1 MKKIVTVVVSL
12 LLVIFV
18 LILAKSYFFHEK
30 NIFKDKDGISYVSKV
45 DSKSIY
51 VFKNN
56 KWEKEFIKGVNMGA
70 AKPGFFPGEF
80 GITKEDYLRWFKYIG
95 EMNANTIRVYTIL
108 PPDFYDAL
116 LQYNESASNP
126 LYILQGVWVNEE
138 DIAKVLDAH
147 NPIIKDN
154 FKNDI
159 KKTIDLLHGNA
170 IIPKNSGHASGSYKS
185 DVSKYVMAWV
195 LGIEWDPTFVQNTN
209 KNNEGK
215 NFFEGN
221 YLYTKDASPFES
233 FLGEVG
239 DYAITY
245 ETENYKMQKPVS
257 FTNWVTTD
265 MLNHPNE
272 PLPNED
278 MVTVNTEHIK
288 AKENFKPG
296 LFASYHVYPYYP
308 DSMNYQKE
316 YASFKDES
324 GKVNTYSAYLK
335 DLIKE
340 HTVPVLVAEFGI
352 PASRGAAHV
361 NIHTGFNQGNVD
373 ESDQGKM
380 LLSMLKDIKE
390 EGYAGGLVF
399 AWQDEWFKRTWNTM
413 DLDLPQRRPYWSNS
427 QTNEQEF
434 GLMAFEPGDEK
445 SICYVDGD
453 FSDWKGDKPIT
464 SSEGFDIYTKSDEKY
479 VYFFVDGKNY
489 DFGKDTLLIA
499 LDTIKDQGNTRFK
512 DYNAKFN
519 RATDFVIALN
529 GKDNSR
535 IMVDAYYDSFYYIY
549 SRQLNMIERNISYES
564 KDSGIF
570 NNEYLCL
577 NKSLYL
583 PEDKITLPFS
593 KYETGLLKYGNS
605 NPSSEVFNS
614 LSDFIEKDNKVE
626 IKIPWQLLNVMD
638 PSSKAIMDDVYKD
651 GIKPVK
657 VENFFIE
664 GDLIKNKVLHINST
678 PGEFT
683 WKPWDL
689 PTYHERLKSSYYILK
704 EGFKEISK

>member
-1 MKKIVTVVVSL
+1 MKKIIA
-12 LLVIFV
+12 LVISLV
-18 LILAKSYFFHEK
+18 LIVFAFIITKDYFFSEK
-30 NIFKDKDGISYVSKV
+30 NVFKDKEGISYVSKV

-51 VFKNN
+51 LFKNN
-56 KWEKEFIKGVNMGA
+56 KWEKQFIKGVNMGA
-70 AKPGFFPGEF
+70 GKPGFFPGEF

-108 PPDFYDAL
+108 SPDFYDAL
-116 LQYNESASNP
+116 LEYNESTSNP

-147 NPIIKDN
+147 NPIIKDT

-215 NFFEGN
+215 NSFEGN
-221 YLYTKDASPFES
+221 YLYTKEASPFES

-239 DYAITY
+239 DYAISY
-245 ETENYKMQKPVS
+245 ETETYKMQKPVS

-288 AKENFKPG
+288 AKESFKPG
-296 LFASYHVYPYYP
+296 LFASYHIYPYYP

-316 YASFKDES
+316 YADFKDES
-324 GKVNTYSAYLK
+324 GKVNTYKAYLK

-413 DLDLPQRRPYWSNS
+413 DLDLPQRRPYWSNP

-434 GLMAFEPGDEK
+434 GLMAFDPGNEK
-445 SICYVDGD
+445 STCYVDGD
-453 FSDWKGDKPIT
+453 FSEWKNDKPIT
-464 SSEGFDIYTKSDEKY
+464 SSQGFDIYTKSDEKY
-479 VYFFVDGKNY
+479 LYFFVDGKNY
-489 DFGKDTLLIA
+489 DFSKDTLLIA
-499 LDTIKDQGNTRFK
+499 LDTINNQGNTTFK
-512 DYNAKFN
+512 DYDAKFN
-519 RATDFVIALN
+519 RASDFVIAIN
-529 GKDNSR
+529 GKENSR
-535 IMVDAYYDSFYYIY
+535 IVVDAYYDSFYYIY
-549 SRQLNMIERNISYES
+549 SKQLNMIERNSSYES
-564 KDSGIF
+564 KNSGIF

-583 PEDKITLPFS
+583 PEDKRTLPFS

-605 NPSSEVFNS
+605 NPSSEDFNS
-614 LSDFIEKDNKVE
+614 LCDFIEKDNKLE

-638 PSSKAIMDDVYKD
+638 PSSKSIMDDVYKD

-657 VENFFIE
+657 VDSFFME
-664 GDLIKNKVLHINST
+664 GDLIKNKTQHITSA
-678 PGEFT
+678 PGEFN
-683 WKPWDL
+683 WKTWDL